1 LLIIV
6 IDDDDEEE
14 EEEEEELLAS
24 EEELCIVQLTINPSS
39 TEYYLFS
46 LKTQFIPQSSI
57 SCMKTNH

>member
-1 LLIIV
+1 MLIIF
-6 IDDDDEEE
+6 IDDDDD

-24 EEELCIVQLTINPSS
+24 EEELCIVRLTINPSM

-46 LKTQFIPQSSI
+46 LKTQFLPQSSI

>member
-1 LLIIV
+1 MLIIF
-6 IDDDDEEE
+6 IDNDDEE

-24 EEELCIVQLTINPSS
+24 EEELRTVRLSINPSMI
-39 TEYYLFS
+39 EYCLFS